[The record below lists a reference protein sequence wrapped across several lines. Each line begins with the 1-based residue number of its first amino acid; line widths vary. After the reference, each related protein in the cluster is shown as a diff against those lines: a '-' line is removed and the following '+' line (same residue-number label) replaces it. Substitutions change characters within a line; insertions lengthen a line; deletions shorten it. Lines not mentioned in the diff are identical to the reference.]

1 MNFKEKAVMFI
12 ATGCFIGKIPL
23 APGTFGSIVGILPCF
38 ILSGTSVLI
47 AIFFAVIFIIFS
59 IWIAHNAERILN
71 KKDPGCVVI
80 DEIAG
85 MVVTLIGLP
94 FNVISVAG
102 GFIIFRVLDITKPFP
117 IRFFE
122 RHFSGGAGIVLDD
135 VAAGIIGNIILR
147 LLFFLF

>member
-38 ILSGTSVLI
+38 ILSGISVLI
-47 AIFFAVIFIIFS
+47 AIFFTVIFIIFS
-59 IWIAHNAERILN
+59 IWIAHNAEKILN

-135 VAAGIIGNIILR
+135 VAAGIIGNILLR